1 SRIYIKSNGECDED
15 KTIMTESV
23 RGTYY
28 NQLAN
33 MYITETCD
41 AANYG
46 KLATVVDSIVFP
58 NGQVLKQELQYQ
70 CDSDLERWNLM
81 DQNAETPTDSA
92 AAAD

>member
-1 SRIYIKSNGECDED
+1 
-15 KTIMTESV
+15 MTESSV
-23 RGTYY
+23 STK
-28 NQLAN
+28 LAN

-41 AANYG
+41 AANNG

-81 DQNAETPTDSA
+81 D
-92 AAAD
+92 